1 MAKAIYVKNTK
12 DYSYEL
18 EVKPLGAISATFSKV
33 FKPHTVSPNGTVLSN
48 GYTYLTGEEVELIKA
63 GTRYNKYVEKEIFI
77 EYDELPDDALTNDE
91 KYSELL
97 TEVAGLRTAVASDVD
112 KDALIETQAKE
123 IAELKK
129 KLKKTSSSDKE

>member
-1 MAKAIYVKNTK
+1 MAKPVYVKNTK

-18 EVKPLGAISATFSKV
+18 SVIPEGALAPILTKV
-33 FKPHTVSPNGTVLSN
+33 FKPHTIGATGTVLSN
-48 GYTYLTGEEVELIKA
+48 GYTYLTGEEAELLRK
-63 GTRYNKYVEKEIFI
+63 GSRYDKYLEKEILV

-91 KYSELL
+91 KYSDLL

-112 KDALIETQAKE
+112 KDALIKAQAKE